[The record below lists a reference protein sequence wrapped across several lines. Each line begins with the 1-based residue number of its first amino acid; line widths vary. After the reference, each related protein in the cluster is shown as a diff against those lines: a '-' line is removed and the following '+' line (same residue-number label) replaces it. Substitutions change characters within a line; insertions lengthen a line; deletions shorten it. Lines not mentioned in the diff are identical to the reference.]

1 VTHHRTRIRKRR
13 VAALLAVLAAVAALL
28 GHHAPPSSLPSP
40 STLAAQLTVAAGEH
54 FHRDRGALGTAGG
67 ALPDGTSIFDDGVS
81 GVARLDPDLRSALR
95 RAATDAGPVRFVVNS
110 GWRSAAY
117 EDELRKEAIAKYGS
131 EEEAARW
138 VATGTTSPHVS
149 GDAVDLGTA
158 AASWLAQHGAAYDL
172 CQIYVNEPWHY
183 ELRPKAADDGCPQMY
198 ADPTH
203 DPRMQK

>member
-13 VAALLAVLAAVAALL
+13 VAALLAVLGAVAALL
-28 GHHAPPSSLPSP
+28 GHRTPPTIPSP
-40 STLAAQLTVAAGEH
+40 STLAQQLTVSARDH
-54 FHRDRGALGTAGG
+54 FHRAGGLGTAGG
-67 ALPDGTSIFDDGVS
+67 ALPDGTSVFDDGLP
-81 GVARLDPDLRSALR
+81 GVARLDPDLKRALR
-95 RAATDAGPVRFVVNS
+95 RAATDAGAVRFTVNS

-117 EDELRKEAIAKYGS
+117 EDELRRQAVAKYGS
-131 EEEAARW
+131 EAEAARW

-149 GDAVDLGTA
+149 GDAVDVGTA

-172 CQIYVNEPWHY
+172 CQIYANEPWHH
-183 ELRPKAADDGCPQMY
+183 ELRSGASSHGCPEMY